1 MKDLLSL
8 PRLSVKEKGRA
19 NGVVKCDENLLRFV
33 KERVESRFPNLAF
46 TQKGSLEFALTEW
59 LEDRDRS
66 DLLVPNQ
73 PTQKPGEASR
83 ARR

>member
-19 NGVVKCDENLLRFV
+19 NGVAKCDENLLRFV
-33 KERVESRFPNLAF
+33 RERVELRFPNLVL
-46 TQKGSLEFALTEW
+46 TQKSCLEFALTEW
-59 LEDRDRS
+59 LEGHDRS
-66 DLLVPNQ
+66 DLLQ
-73 PTQKPGEASR
+73 PTQKPGEANR

>member
-19 NGVVKCDENLLRFV
+19 SGVVKCDENLLRFV
-33 KERVESRFPNLAF
+33 KEQVELRFPNLAF
-46 TQKGSLEFALTEW
+46 TQKSSLEFALLEW
-59 LEDRDRS
+59 LEGRDRS
-66 DLLVPNQ
+66 DLLVPGQ
-73 PTQKPGEASR
+73 PNKKPEEANR